1 MGEMARRRLTIAD
14 WLAVKAAYLLK
25 PGHHWHAR
33 SKTGIN
39 ADTCRRA
46 WETGWDPVKYPFA
59 AQPLRLV
66 YLEPDP
72 EDEPAPPPPD
82 ADPIDAIEAAPPTTD
97 AADITADDSASLPA
111 RLRAE
116 NTRVVG
122 KGRRNVDAMLDL
134 AAVVTGEGSKFA
146 RKVLHGYL
154 TDVAKDPWVPVEKEV
169 DANGIER
176 VTKRRRVDVAQLLA
190 LLRDVARIAQ
200 LAESMAAINIRSSM
214 LVLGIKVPT
223 ADPDDPVT
231 PSDIIREFAA
241 YRSVLVQAADRGILT
256 DADRRKAIELGL
268 LPAPPPTETPAA
280 AQEPVAS

>member
-1 MGEMARRRLTIAD
+1 MGEMARRRLTLAD

-25 PGHHWHAR
+25 PGNHWHAR

-39 ADTCRRA
+39 ADTCKRA
-46 WETGWDPVKYPFA
+46 WETGWDPVRYPFA
-59 AQPLRLV
+59 ANPLRLV

-72 EDEPAPPPPD
+72 EDEPTPPPAD
-82 ADPIDAIEAAPPTTD
+82 ADPLDAIEAAPTATTTD
-97 AADITADDSASLPA
+97 VTTDDAATLPA

-134 AAVVTGEGSKFA
+134 AASVTSEGSKFA
-146 RKVLHGYL
+146 RKVLAGYL
-154 TDVAKDPWVPVEKEV
+154 SDVAKDPWVAIEKAV
-169 DANGIER
+169 DANGIEQ
-176 VTKRRRVDVAQLLA
+176 VTKRRRVDVGQLMA
-190 LLRDVARIAQ
+190 LLRDVARIAH

-214 LVLGIKVPT
+214 LVLGIQVPT
-223 ADPDDPVT
+223 AEPDDPAT

-241 YRSVLVQAADRGILT
+241 YRSVLQQAADRGILT

-268 LPAPPPTETPAA
+268 LPPPATETPASA
-280 AQEPVAS
+280 PAPVAS